1 MNQNKFTFKSEN
13 LVVDYI
19 SFKFQHLDNF
29 TQKEITNY
37 LFKLGF
43 NSYQESGKLAK
54 PIKEPIQVN
63 FKNQL
68 EVLFVQE
75 APYWQGTTLHF
86 SGFNAT
92 RFYFFSKEQRI
103 DWTVFSSGILNRVD
117 LYYSRTNKTDD
128 KISVREFFENCH
140 KQLTQ
145 TNKNV
150 SFDKNSKGL
159 ILKIGNRKSN
169 HYFRIYQSQKKD
181 SLKFEF
187 EMKGR
192 FLKKYH
198 TLLVSNRLEEFEQK
212 LSSQFLLSFG
222 KLLPLN
228 YSYLDWLIIKLR
240 PMRKQIILQAG
251 LNSDYI
257 KSQILMDTRT
267 FVSLIQF
274 LNYAQHLDFKIDYLG
289 STSYRKVVF
298 KLRDFLK
305 FQDPSV
311 KPTNRYRLTKTK
323 EFFQQ
328 LQAGLYVTSFNDVK
342 FQSLVIVPQVQFDI
356 CPKQKFLIAKVWL
369 VEELFYYNY
378 PFYLPNF
385 FQQKLTKYE
394 LEVRFKLFQVF
405 TSGSIEKEIGVQE
418 FFKSYP
424 SVLNNQQKTKIKKH
438 FIELVKVLE
447 EYDFIESK
455 YKIISNG
462 SFHDAQE
469 LTIRNIHEGFVIY
482 EKLSI

>member
-92 RFYFFSKEQRI
+92 QFYFFSKEQII

-240 PMRKQIILQAG
+240 PMRKQRILQAG

-323 EFFQQ
+323 EP
-328 LQAGLYVTSFNDVK
+328 LC
-342 FQSLVIVPQVQFDI
+342 DI
-356 CPKQKFLIAKVWL
+356 
-369 VEELFYYNY
+369 
-378 PFYLPNF
+378 
-385 FQQKLTKYE
+385 
-394 LEVRFKLFQVF
+394 
-405 TSGSIEKEIGVQE
+405 
-418 FFKSYP
+418 
-424 SVLNNQQKTKIKKH
+424 
-438 FIELVKVLE
+438 
-447 EYDFIESK
+447 
-455 YKIISNG
+455 
-462 SFHDAQE
+462 
-469 LTIRNIHEGFVIY
+469 
-482 EKLSI
+482 

>member
-1 MNQNKFTFKSEN
+1 
-13 LVVDYI
+13 
-19 SFKFQHLDNF
+19 
-29 TQKEITNY
+29 
-37 LFKLGF
+37 
-43 NSYQESGKLAK
+43 
-54 PIKEPIQVN
+54 
-63 FKNQL
+63 
-68 EVLFVQE
+68 
-75 APYWQGTTLHF
+75 
-86 SGFNAT
+86 
-92 RFYFFSKEQRI
+92 
-103 DWTVFSSGILNRVD
+103 
-117 LYYSRTNKTDD
+117 
-128 KISVREFFENCH
+128 
-140 KQLTQ
+140 
-145 TNKNV
+145 
-150 SFDKNSKGL
+150 
-159 ILKIGNRKSN
+159 
-169 HYFRIYQSQKKD
+169 
-181 SLKFEF
+181 
-187 EMKGR
+187 
-192 FLKKYH
+192 
-198 TLLVSNRLEEFEQK
+198 
-212 LSSQFLLSFG
+212 
-222 KLLPLN
+222 
-228 YSYLDWLIIKLR
+228 
-240 PMRKQIILQAG
+240 MRKQRILQAG

-378 PFYLPNF
+378 PFDLPNF